1 MFKIYIR
8 LSMQLILLRLFVI
21 LSIVLLGLTSVK
33 AGTVTINIAPSGANV
48 VATASGSI
56 TVPAATTGG
65 TGSFG
70 TISSINGPSS
80 IIRFAGNN
88 SQFNTFNVSGCS
100 ISGLGSIAGTQSAF
114 SSSGPLFQYSASSN
128 AIFFPAA
135 VYSAGDQASVTGA
148 LMTFRNKTIAALG
161 LNVGTYTC
169 TWINNSFSNTLVIN
183 VLNSA
188 PSTDATLSSLV
199 YSSGA
204 LTPTF
209 ASGTIS
215 YTQSVANSVSSITVT
230 PTVNQANAT
239 VTVNGTA
246 VATGVASGSIPLNVG
261 SNTITTVV
269 TAQDGTTT
277 KTYTTSVTRAAASS
291 GDATLSSL
299 VYSSGALT
307 PTFASGTISYTQSVA
322 NSVSSITVT
331 PTVNQANAT
340 VTVNGTAVATGVASG
355 SIPLNVG
362 SNTITTVVTAQDG
375 TTTKTYTT
383 SVTRETSLAA
393 QASFAV
399 VASPNTLNSTTT
411 TSSLSSTGGSGT
423 GLVSFVMTSGSC
435 SLSGTTVTAGS
446 VNETCTVTATKAAD
460 SSFLAAT
467 ATVNIVV
474 SRRASISSVAT
485 DASVAAVHGTQMQQ
499 AQKFATTQLQHIAS
513 HLDSFRHNFELQPSN
528 FGFGINSP
536 LIGQLEPVYYKLK
549 EELTY
554 RLDENRNG
562 SFKKVGHKQSGD
574 QTAQATSLANDFNN
588 PDLVAQP
595 NLQGEQQNQYIR
607 KKQTYSLWTAG
618 TIDVGT
624 FRSGDNKETTN
635 KFRVNGLTMGID
647 YKIGPRSIIGAAIG
661 YGQGENTSDAFNSKV
676 KSSQKSLSG
685 YGMWGFGDNWIV
697 DGLVGYADMVFVGD
711 RTTSDGLNT
720 LSMKRNGYTEFG
732 SISLSKV
739 YIYGKFKV
747 SPFLREDLIR
757 VNLGQYNETGAA
769 DQALG
774 YDKTSYMINTM
785 SSGIHFG
792 HDTHFSAGKLITSA
806 KISANQA
813 RTGSLSQDIYFAD
826 TGSSGDVF
834 TFRQLASYQYST
846 SLNLGLTYVGKGG
859 DSIEFGWMG
868 AVGANQYRHNG
879 IRLGF
884 RFAI

>member
-188 PSTDATLSSLV
+188 PST
-199 YSSGA
+199 
-204 LTPTF
+204 
-209 ASGTIS
+209 
-215 YTQSVANSVSSITVT
+215 
-230 PTVNQANAT
+230 
-239 VTVNGTA
+239 
-246 VATGVASGSIPLNVG
+246 
-261 SNTITTVV
+261 
-269 TAQDGTTT
+269 
-277 KTYTTSVTRAAASS
+277 
-291 GDATLSSL
+291 DATLSSL

-697 DGLVGYADMVFVGD
+697 DGLVGYADMAFVGD

-747 SPFLREDLIR
+747 SPFLREDLMR